1 MGFICFF
8 KEDYEYSLKNESR
21 VIEWIITVIQ
31 KEEKLLE
38 NINYI
43 FCSDDYLLKI
53 NRQYL
58 KHDSFTDIITFD
70 HSDSHEIIDG
80 DIFISVER
88 VKENS
93 KMFNKTLQNELCRV
107 IIHGVLHLIGYVDK
121 TTEDQQKMRELED
134 KYLNEL

>member
-1 MGFICFF
+1 MGFIYFF